1 MKSKMSCIANPMI
14 PASNLLPDIV
24 CVLPDPLWPY
34 ANTVPIQTRIIKYYI
49 VKVCVLFLCICARI
63 CVFQKAHSIQN
74 MSSKRKLKNVCDFIN
89 NEKYVSTLN
98 YLNYIIKIQ
107 KLSANLT

>member
-49 VKVCVLFLCICARI
+49 VKVCVLYVCTCMRAFVHAF
-63 CVFQKAHSIQN
+63 VFS
-74 MSSKRKLKNVCDFIN
+74 RKLILYKICLP
-89 NEKYVSTLN
+89 NEN
-98 YLNYIIKIQ
+98 
-107 KLSANLT
+107 